1 MDWVFLLLFSVLG
14 GFFSLEN
21 EIFFL
26 MFLGVCT
33 NRQADF
39 LKRCTVASI

>member
-1 MDWVFLLLFSVLG
+1 MDGVFLLS
-14 GFFSLEN
+14 FFSLEN

-26 MFLGVCT
+26 MFLDVCT

-39 LKRCTVASI
+39 LKRYTVASI